1 MQSKKNEILVGIF
14 FLIALSA
21 IIFLFLKVT
30 DIKYFNNQPTYKIT
44 AYFTNIGGL
53 KINSPL
59 KIGGVVVGRI
69 IDIFLDKKTY
79 TSRLTLAIFSQY
91 DNIPDNSSLSILT
104 NGLLGE
110 QFLSLNIGFYGQDIE
125 VNFLKDGGHI
135 EDTKSAIILEDLIGL
150 FLYKNNDPNHSN
162 KKSSICKSDKK
173 NNLL

>member
-79 TSRLTLAIFSQY
+79 TSRLTLEIFSQY

-150 FLYKNNDPNHSN
+150 FLYKNNDLNHSN